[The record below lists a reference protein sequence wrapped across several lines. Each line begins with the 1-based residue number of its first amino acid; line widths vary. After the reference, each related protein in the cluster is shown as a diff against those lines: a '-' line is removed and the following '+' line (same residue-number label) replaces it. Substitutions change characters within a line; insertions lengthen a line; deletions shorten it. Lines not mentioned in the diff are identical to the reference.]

1 VAAGVQPE
9 AVIRQVAAA
18 GLEVE
23 HELPVR
29 GELNLEVSGHV
40 TFPQEVTVDR
50 PGMQRHRTEEL

>member
-1 VAAGVQPE
+1 M
-9 AVIRQVAAA
+9 IRQVAAA

>member
-9 AVIRQVAAA
+9 AVVRQVVVA

-29 GELNLEVSGHV
+29 REFNLEVSGHFKFSRQV
-40 TFPQEVTVDR
+40 PVDR